1 MAPVYMFTSV
11 QVFAT
16 VFPLSGQQPKSRVVK
31 MVLVTNEA
39 IEFDPKTRPVFL
51 VAILA

>member
-31 MVLVTNEA
+31 FGRMVAFHKRGDRVTRKPA
-39 IEFDPKTRPVFL
+39 PFL
-51 VAILA
+51 PR